1 MTDGFPERLNR
12 EPPPPPRPSRRV
24 RRPGKGLIG
33 VGVLMAC
40 LLGLVGGYAMKPV
53 LNEDTGPQ
61 KPHRTVSMPQEPPG
75 LGIQV
80 LPGPAPQL
88 PDVAPAEE
96 APPPDLPDPAPA
108 SEEEARNSPPAPVE
122 HPGPPPIQAPE
133 PEPAPPPARVVTRPS
148 FNCRYARS
156 QAERMVCTD
165 PQLAAA
171 DRRMAQ
177 AYRQALDAGVP
188 RQILD
193 RQQAAWMAA
202 REDAARFG
210 PAAVADVYGERTA
223 ELQGMARY

>member
-12 EPPPPPRPSRRV
+12 EPPPAPRPPRRV
-24 RRPGKGLIG
+24 RRPGTGLIA
-33 VGVLMAC
+33 VGVALAC
-40 LLGLVGGYAMKPV
+40 LLGLVGGYAMRPV
-53 LNEDTGPQ
+53 LNDEIGAG
-61 KPHRTVSMPQEPPG
+61 KPHRMVPLPREPQG

-80 LPGPAPQL
+80 LPGPAPQAQ
-88 PDVAPAEE
+88 DIAPAEE
-96 APPPDLPDPAPA
+96 PPLPDLPDPAPA
-108 SEEEARNSPPAPVE
+108 SEEAARNAPPAPVVVVE
-122 HPGPPPIQAPE
+122 PPPPTAS
-133 PEPAPPPARVVTRPS
+133 PPARVAARPS
-148 FNCRYARS
+148 FDCRYARS
-156 QAERMVCTD
+156 PAEQLVCTD

-171 DRRMAQ
+171 DRRLAR
-177 AYRQALDAGVP
+177 AYRQALSAGVP